1 MSVKVADKI
10 VQMNNQD
17 YPLMDASVV
26 EYRKSDGNTIR
37 VDKCLDN
44 KLDKEDGKS
53 SLSATEF
60 SANKGSPIGATGEYG
75 ERWWNRTPAAQYN
88 SNFCLTNVNGLYYEW
103 RADGGY
109 FLCPALCL

>member
-10 VQMNNQD
+10 IQMNNQD

-37 VDKCLDN
+37 VDN

-53 SLSATEF
+53 LLSATEF
-60 SANKGSPIGATGEYG
+60 SASKGSSIGATGEYG
-75 ERWWNRTPAAQYN
+75 ERWWNRTPAVQN
-88 SNFCLTNVNGLYYEW
+88 NRNFCLTNVNGLYYSW
-103 RADGGY
+103 SAVGYY